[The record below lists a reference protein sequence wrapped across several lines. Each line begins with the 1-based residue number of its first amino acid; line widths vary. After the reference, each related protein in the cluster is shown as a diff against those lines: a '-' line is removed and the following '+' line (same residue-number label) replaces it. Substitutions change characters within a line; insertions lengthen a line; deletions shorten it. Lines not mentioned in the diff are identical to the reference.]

1 MRRYYFLFVFL
12 LANTMLVAQT
22 PFTYTDALD
31 VQSFSQTSL
40 SPDGKFLAGTQSSG
54 YRSRFL
60 TDHSQFRNPSYI
72 APQSEELIIYDL
84 EAGTSMSPFGKQQH
98 IQSMAWSP
106 DGKKIALLKVDNGG
120 IGLHLLDVSNKSSRK
135 IRLNTNLNLASN
147 AYLDWLPNEEAVLIE
162 MRASDWLEKA
172 QIAYEEAN
180 NGPITVYDSEEPFLK
195 WDALSQMNN
204 EIILAKVSLTN
215 GQVEEVLP
223 AGSYSSYQIAKD
235 ANFLIYRKDKGLKTS
250 YNRRDGAEYTWIKQS
265 LRNQADTTIIQAPS
279 KTRKTYRFSPDKNW
293 MAWADEG
300 HIMIKSMSDTTV
312 INLTED
318 KNILVEADSAELKF
332 SPEIWNELGTQ
343 LIARTKYGLY
353 RIDREAKSVERFMEF
368 DPDAENAP
376 RYGIADWHPNG
387 RYLYLS
393 YNATDKWE
401 RGLVRYNF
409 QSKQLESL
417 AKSSDLYRSWRFS
430 DDGSRIAYELSAGNR
445 PGNHYVNNADLKQA
459 KAITDLN
466 PWTKDKKF
474 TKTELVE
481 YLDADG
487 KELYGVLYYPVDYVE
502 GQNYPLVCEI
512 YERFFDNGY
521 RASMNII
528 ANAGYFGFRPSVN
541 LEEGRP
547 GVAWIKGVTAG
558 INKLI
563 DRGLVDPEKIGV
575 HGTSYGGYAASLLIA
590 QTDRFAAAINISGK
604 TNMIS
609 FLGDSPKI
617 GTRNYA
623 AAEVGQDLIGES
635 LWEAPMKYIEHSA
648 ILYADKMNTPHL
660 MLTGGEDWNV
670 PAANTRE
677 LYYALRRLGKK
688 AVWVDYTKAG
698 HGAGWAGDEATY
710 TDQWQRI
717 LDWYEEHFS
726 EEDEEEKDK

>member
-1 MRRYYFLFVFL
+1 MRQIYFLISFL
-12 LANTMLVAQT
+12 FFSTALVAQT

-60 TDHSQFRNPSYI
+60 TDHSQFRNPNYL

-84 EAGTSMSPFGKQQH
+84 DAGTSMSPFGKEQH
-98 IQSMAWSP
+98 IQSMVWSP
-106 DGKKIALLKVDNGG
+106 DGKKMALLKVDNGETG
-120 IGLHLLDVSNKSSRK
+120 FHLLDIATKNSRQIK
-135 IRLNTNLNLASN
+135 LNTPLQLNSS
-147 AYLDWLPNEEAVLIE
+147 AYIDWLPNGNAVLIE
-162 MRASDWLEKA
+162 MRATDWLERA
-172 QIAYEEAN
+172 QTAYEEAN
-180 NGPITVYDSEEPFLK
+180 NGPITVYDSEKPFLK
-195 WDALSQMNN
+195 WDALGQLGN
-204 EIILAKVSLTN
+204 EIILVKVGLNN
-215 GQVEEVLP
+215 GQVDEVLP
-223 AGSYSSYQIAKD
+223 AGSYSSYQITKAAD
-235 ANFLIYRKDKGLKTS
+235 FLIYRKDKGLKTS
-250 YNRRDGAEYTWIKQS
+250 YNRKDGAEYTWIKQS
-265 LRNQADTTIIQAPS
+265 LSDQADTTVIQAPN

-293 MAWADEG
+293 MAWADKG
-300 HIMIKSMSDTTV
+300 HIMIQSMSDTST
-312 INLTED
+312 INLTEG

-332 SPEIWNELGTQ
+332 SPEVWNELGTQ
-343 LIARTKYGLY
+343 LIASTKYGLY
-353 RIDREAKSVERFMEF
+353 RIDREAKSVERFLEF
-368 DPDAENAP
+368 DPEAEDAP
-376 RYGIADWHPNG
+376 RYGVADWHPNG

-393 YNATDKWE
+393 YNATDQWE

-430 DDGSRIAYELSAGNR
+430 EDGSRIAYELSDGNR
-445 PGNHYVNNADLKQA
+445 PGNHYVNSADFKQA

-481 YLDADG
+481 YMDADG

-502 GQNYPLVCEI
+502 GQQYPLVCEI

-563 DRGLVDPEKIGV
+563 ERGMVDPDKIGV

-648 ILYADKMNTPHL
+648 IMYADKMNTPHL
-660 MLTGGEDWNV
+660 LLTGGEDWNV

-677 LYYALRRLGKK
+677 LYYALRRLDKK
-688 AVWVDYTKAG
+688 VVWVDYTKAG

-710 TDQWQRI
+710 KDQWQRI
-717 LDWYEEHFS
+717 LAWYEEHFTK
-726 EEDEEEKDK
+726 KDK